1 MKEAANGGG
10 LRHHRDIARRAM
22 EIGGVQGGHD
32 LEAIRNAVNRCYV
45 GIVALRQAGRPRLA
59 ARRAP

>member
-10 LRHHRDIARRAM
+10 LWRHGDIARRAM

-32 LEAIRNAVNRCYV
+32 LEAIRNAVNRYYI
-45 GIVALRQAGRPRLA
+45 GIFVLRQAGRPGLA